1 MYTDRKIALVRLGNE
16 ALAESRKQ
24 QQQGGDGDTKT
35 AAAQQQLYTYISSGI
50 NTNDDNNT
58 NDNDEDGTVL
68 FFGVD
73 QMRSLPSALDRAL
86 KFYELAGQRGSAEG
100 WYNRGHLRCRIAHSK
115 EEGDGDDDGSSSNKS
130 SLQDKREDGIGD
142 GNSNV
147 SSSWPGTA
155 IVPPEFVKA
164 LQAFRNAM

>member
-16 ALAESRKQ
+16 ALAEYRKQ
-24 QQQGGDGDTKT
+24 
-35 AAAQQQLYTYISSGI
+35 QQQLYTYISSGMD
-50 NTNDDNNT
+50 TKDDNNT

-86 KFYELAGQRGSAEG
+86 KFYELAGQQGSAEG

-115 EEGDGDDDGSSSNKS
+115 EEGDGDDDGSSSS
-130 SLQDKREDGIGD
+130 IYG
-142 GNSNV
+142 
-147 SSSWPGTA
+147 
-155 IVPPEFVKA
+155 F
-164 LQAFRNAM
+164 